1 MRITIVM
8 GFFLPIPAV
17 AGGATE
23 KSWEGLAREFV
34 AQGHEV
40 IVVSRRWP
48 NWPARQIL
56 CGVWHL
62 RLPGNQHSNSLLVNL
77 WRDFKWSC
85 RVWWALPPADITIVN
100 CVTLPVWLGRLR
112 KRAGRIVL
120 MPGRVPKG
128 QYRLYGQVDR
138 ILAVS
143 TPVRSALLAENPSF
157 ENVTR
162 TFGYPIDWTSLSQR
176 PPYRSD
182 DDVVIGF
189 VGRIHR
195 EKGLDLLVAALRI
208 LAKRHS
214 GYPWRV
220 VLCGP
225 VDIARGGSGPNYAA
239 ELLKALGAALP
250 SKNFALLPPAF
261 ETAALDSLYQ
271 KIDIFCYPSV
281 AVNGE
286 TFGVAVAEAMAAG
299 AVPVVSALPCFSD
312 FVRDGRNGRVFE
324 HAAPDAPERLAV
336 ILGELVRDT
345 RLRLSMAKNAQSD
358 VRLYDFPKFAARLLE
373 DFSSLNA
380 PAPSSTT
387 QAA

>member
-1 MRITIVM
+1 
-8 GFFLPIPAV
+8 
-17 AGGATE
+17 
-23 KSWEGLAREFV
+23 
-34 AQGHEV
+34 
-40 IVVSRRWP
+40 
-48 NWPARQIL
+48 
-56 CGVWHL
+56 
-62 RLPGNQHSNSLLVNL
+62 
-77 WRDFKWSC
+77 
-85 RVWWALPPADITIVN
+85 
-100 CVTLPVWLGRLR
+100 
-112 KRAGRIVL
+112 
-120 MPGRVPKG
+120 
-128 QYRLYGQVDR
+128 
-138 ILAVS
+138 
-143 TPVRSALLAENPSF
+143 
-157 ENVTR
+157 
-162 TFGYPIDWTSLSQR
+162 
-176 PPYRSD
+176 
-182 DDVVIGF
+182 
-189 VGRIHR
+189 
-195 EKGLDLLVAALRI
+195 
-208 LAKRHS
+208 
-214 GYPWRV
+214 
-220 VLCGP
+220 LCGP
-225 VDIARGGSGPNYAA
+225 VDIARGGSGPDYAA

-261 ETAALDSLYQ
+261 ETAALDSFYQ

-324 HAAPDAPERLAV
+324 HAEPDAPERLAV